1 MRGMDEVKTSTITL
15 LWTWTFAI
23 LRTYLLMFLTT
34 FSRLLFFKNTSLLS
48 ANVDMLYFY
57 LNCHFWSVCK
67 QDIYGNFVNT
77 VKSVV

>member
-57 LNCHFWSVCK
+57 LNCHF
-67 QDIYGNFVNT
+67 
-77 VKSVV
+77 